1 MSDWNLNFSRIKVNS
16 RRVHP
21 RDWIALVI
29 LALLLIVFITRAIQF
44 GLVGNLQILAIAMS
58 TVGIVSIGQTLV
70 VLTGG
75 IDLSVGSLVALTGVI
90 TAILTTDASPLG
102 ALNPWL
108 AAGIGLLMAT
118 GIGWLH
124 GIFIARFKLAP
135 FIVTFGSLSLLR
147 GLAQVISN
155 GSAINLSTHAF
166 DGLWNNVF
174 GFIPV
179 PALVM
184 GLLFIGAGF
193 LLKNTRLGRYTY
205 AIGNNETVARLSGI
219 DVGRTQQI
227 IYATSGF
234 LAGIAGIFLLARI
247 AGGTFN
253 SGENYELFSIAA
265 VIIGGTSLK
274 GGTGGV
280 WGTLA
285 GVLLISLV
293 SNGLVLLSVP
303 PLWKEA
309 ITGALIIIAALI
321 DVQRRR
327 LQESTPVPIRRLS
340 PPPIMPSMP
349 LDESLKQ
356 LTTTIQKRFGYDE
369 IRVYLRD
376 RESGDLVDPHSR
388 KAPGG
393 TLAQKA
399 CATGTC
405 TYLNDL
411 RREETSVSLVSWRA
425 DVKAGAAVPIQHHKR
440 VIGAIEVQSMVADV
454 FGPQTLESV
463 ALLATQIAPNIED
476 RWLLESGWVMRQV
489 RECLRNVED
498 DVYLHHSALADWL
511 QFDDLTLRSEL
522 LRQALYDAIESILP
536 ETAAATSR
544 AARRY
549 QILRQTYLE
558 QQAVEIICQNLSLS
572 RRQYFYDLKQ
582 AVDMV
587 GNFLYVRRQ
596 QSGLPYYDASAASVS

>member
-1 MSDWNLNFSRIKVNS
+1 MSDWNLNLRRINVDS

-21 RDWIALVI
+21 RDWIALAV

-44 GLVGNLQILAIAMS
+44 GLIGNLQILAIAMS

-90 TAILTTDASPLG
+90 TAYLTTASSPLG

-108 AAGIGLLMAT
+108 AAGIGLLLAT

-124 GIFIARFKLAP
+124 GIFITRFKLAP

-155 GSAINLSTHAF
+155 GSAINISTDAF
-166 DGLWNNVF
+166 DGMWNNVF
-174 GFIPV
+174 GFIPM

-184 GLLFIGAGF
+184 GLLFIGVAF
-193 LLKNTRLGRYTY
+193 VLRNTRLGRYTY

-219 DVGRTQQI
+219 DVARTQQI

-234 LAGIAGIFLLARI
+234 LAGIAGLFLLARI

-309 ITGALIIIAALI
+309 ITGALIIVAALI

-369 IRVYLRD
+369 IRVYLND
-376 RESGDLVDPHSR
+376 RESGNLVEPRTGKS
-388 KAPGG
+388 PGG
-393 TLAQKA
+393 TLTQRA

-405 TYLNDL
+405 TYLNAL
-411 RREETSVSLVSWRA
+411 RHEENAVSVLPWRA

-440 VIGAIEVQSMVADV
+440 VIGAIEVQSTVADV
-454 FGPQTLESV
+454 FDPQALESV
-463 ALLATQIAPNIED
+463 ALLATQIAPSIED
-476 RWLLESGWVMRQV
+476 RWLLESGWLMQQV
-489 RECLRNVED
+489 RECLRNLED
-498 DVYLHHSALADWL
+498 DVYLHHAALADWL
-511 QFDDLTLRSEL
+511 EFDDLARRSEL
-522 LRQALYDAIESILP
+522 MRQILSDAIESILP
-536 ETAAATSR
+536 EAAAANSR
-544 AARRY
+544 AARRH
-549 QILRQTYLE
+549 QILKQTYVDQL
-558 QQAVEIICQNLSLS
+558 AVESICQNLSLS

-582 AVDMV
+582 AVDLV
-587 GNFLYVRRQ
+587 GNSLYVKRQ
-596 QSGLPYYDASAASVS
+596 QNGLYRDIPAAAP